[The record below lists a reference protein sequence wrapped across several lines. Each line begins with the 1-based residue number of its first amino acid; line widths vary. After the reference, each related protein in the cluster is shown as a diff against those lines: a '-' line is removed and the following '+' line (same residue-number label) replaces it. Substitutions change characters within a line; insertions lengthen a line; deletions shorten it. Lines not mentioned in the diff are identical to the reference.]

1 MWRSIYLSL
10 QSWKY
15 LTFIYL
21 FSSTYSLEVFDPEN
35 PADALGKFALNPYP
49 IHHPEGRDIA
59 FIHLKQEEEN
69 LKIMKDL
76 GVQVHCLRDLDEI
89 YEKGDEVTFDGYV
102 VTQANQADKKEFE
115 EEKAGEGN
123 TEEDTRIF
131 FPYQATGKLEFHT
144 KDRFFATTPEPLPEG
159 LCGGPVFDT
168 KGGVCGIV
176 EGIVDKSHTNKEI
189 AGSAA
194 FMPNY
199 MMTPFIE
206 FAERFML
213 QRVLPKG
220 LFQKAVT
227 AKTTNTLGGGIF
239 EKNKE
244 GEFQPGTEA
253 SWEEAFD
260 RAIEKLKKNHSK
272 EEIEAIVDTV
282 QRERGEAI
290 EIMEKEGGDMDEVI
304 QRVRQRTLEIR
315 ELIHEEYR
323 KGNKPRVDSEEVFV
337 GGAHDSS
344 IVEGEVVDEKLTKR

>member
-144 KDRFFATTPEPLPEG
+144 KDRFFATTPSR
-159 LCGGPVFDT
+159 CQKV
-168 KGGVCGIV
+168 
-176 EGIVDKSHTNKEI
+176 
-189 AGSAA
+189 
-194 FMPNY
+194 Y
-199 MMTPFIE
+199 
-206 FAERFML
+206 AEDQCL
-213 QRVLPKG
+213 
-220 LFQKAVT
+220 
-227 AKTTNTLGGGIF
+227 
-239 EKNKE
+239 
-244 GEFQPGTEA
+244 
-253 SWEEAFD
+253 
-260 RAIEKLKKNHSK
+260 
-272 EEIEAIVDTV
+272 
-282 QRERGEAI
+282 
-290 EIMEKEGGDMDEVI
+290 I
-304 QRVRQRTLEIR
+304 QRAV
-315 ELIHEEYR
+315 
-323 KGNKPRVDSEEVFV
+323 S
-337 GGAHDSS
+337 
-344 IVEGEVVDEKLTKR
+344 VVLWKES